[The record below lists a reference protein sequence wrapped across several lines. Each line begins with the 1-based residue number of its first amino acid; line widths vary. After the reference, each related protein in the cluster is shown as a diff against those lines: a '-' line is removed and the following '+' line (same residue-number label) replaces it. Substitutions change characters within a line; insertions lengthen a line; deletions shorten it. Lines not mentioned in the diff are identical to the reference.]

1 MLTQHDVP
9 GGDAPMKKLKAQQRD
24 QIFRLLR
31 QGVSQADIARDFG
44 VHRSTVSR
52 MERRRVALSEE
63 GRTTAM
69 VGVRVSD
76 TEATAIDEAVQRLKF
91 RNRSEFLRAVIRAA
105 LSFPEF
111 DGEVSTELSAVKASF
126 DRAGGNLNQVARDM
140 SASMKKLGRA
150 EPSARELAQIYAL
163 HDEVIELRRALV
175 ALLGRSQKRSDVLA
189 RMIAEGSD
197 AL

>member
-1 MLTQHDVP
+1 MCQA
-9 GGDAPMKKLKAQQRD
+9 GDAPMKKLKAQQRD

-31 QGVSQADIARDFG
+31 QGASQADIARDFG

-52 MERRRVALSEE
+52 LERRRIALTDESRAGPSVSVRISEKE
-63 GRTTAM
+63 LLEMEDAAR
-69 VGVRVSD
+69 
-76 TEATAIDEAVQRLKF
+76 RLKF

-111 DGEVSTELSAVKASF
+111 DEGVSAELSAVKASF

-163 HDEVIELRRALV
+163 HDEVIEVRRALV
-175 ALLGRSQKRSDVLA
+175 ALLGRSQKRSDVLS
-189 RMIAEGSD
+189 RMIAEGCD

>member
-1 MLTQHDVP
+1 
-9 GGDAPMKKLKAQQRD
+9 MKKLKAQQRD

-52 MERRRVALSEE
+52 LERRRVALTDESRAGPSVSVRISEKE
-63 GRTTAM
+63 LLEM
-69 VGVRVSD
+69 E
-76 TEATAIDEAVQRLKF
+76 EAARRLKF

-105 LSFPEF
+105 LSFPEL

-163 HDEVIELRRALV
+163 HDEVIEVRRALV
-175 ALLGRSQKRSDVLA
+175 ALLGRSQKRSDVLS
-189 RMIAEGSD
+189 RMIAEGDD

>member
-1 MLTQHDVP
+1 MCQA
-9 GGDAPMKKLKAQQRD
+9 GDAPMKKLKAQQRD

-52 MERRRVALSEE
+52 LERRRVALTDESRAGPSVSVRISEKE
-63 GRTTAM
+63 LLEM
-69 VGVRVSD
+69 E
-76 TEATAIDEAVQRLKF
+76 EAARRLKF

-105 LSFPEF
+105 LSFPEL

-163 HDEVIELRRALV
+163 HDEVIEVRRALV
-175 ALLGRSQKRSDVLA
+175 ALLGRSQKRSDVLS
-189 RMIAEGSD
+189 RMIAEGDD